1 VTIATGTDAGNTG
14 TQHASSYFIELNAMQ
29 NAGMN
34 NWQLLEASTINGAKA
49 MGQEKEWGS
58 IAKNK
63 MANLVLLWANPLDSI
78 ANWRK
83 ISQVIV
89 KGVVHLPET
98 LVNPSPEYLVQQQ
111 LNAYNA
117 HDLDAFLEPYAEDVE
132 LYEFPG
138 KLIMKGKDN
147 MRKDLVYQK
156 YCPNCTV
163 RFRRDYSG
171 QYGD

>member
-1 VTIATGTDAGNTG
+1 
-14 TQHASSYFIELNAMQ
+14 
-29 NAGMN
+29 
-34 NWQLLEASTINGAKA
+34 
-49 MGQEKEWGS
+49 
-58 IAKNK
+58 

-138 KLIMKGKDN
+138 KLIMKGKDA
-147 MRKDLVYQK
+147 MRKDYEFLTKVPKLYCKVQKRIIQGNMVIDHEEVSGFGPKPLYAVAIYIIEFGKITKVYFKQ
-156 YCPNCTV
+156 
-163 RFRRDYSG
+163 
-171 QYGD
+171 